1 MEGIYN
7 ANDEFPF
14 SNLVLLKPISISGGN
29 YFIKF
34 RINESP
40 LYIQTPK
47 CNTKNGILKAGKKYF
62 SDLMFTNEHETF
74 IQWIEKLEDYC
85 QKYIYDNRTTW
96 FDTELEM
103 HDIENSF
110 SSCFKLYKSGKYYIV
125 RCNVPTQLGMC
136 SLKIYNENEELIDHS
151 EMNDKNDIIT
161 ILEIQGIKCSARS
174 FQIEIEIK
182 QMLVL
187 RQTNLFEK
195 CILSSGNK
203 YQQSALTED
212 SSSERNNELSGDNK
226 DLGKQ
231 NHIIENQLELSSN
244 PNIGIARTQP
254 VGTTGSVRDLSG
266 YGLSSKGKGTIIN
279 TNRDTTDGFIEPH
292 HDNHS
297 QINDS
302 INNNKNT
309 VSNNTI
315 PDLSSDYKSRTSI
328 TSRPTNA
335 RNENW
340 SSPTV
345 GTGAGVIAIPPPIE
359 PSISLD
365 DIARTQEVGTT
376 GSVRDLS
383 GDGLSSKDKEE
394 LDEDDNESDEL
405 KEIEFT
411 LDEIPENDQ
420 IQIKTRNDVY
430 YKMYQDAK
438 QKAKMA
444 KALALSSYLEA
455 QRIKNTYMLED
466 LDDSDSDLEEDI
478 FN

>member
-29 YFIKF
+29 YFIKV

-195 CILSSGNK
+195 CILSSGSK
-203 YQQSALTED
+203 YQQSASNTD
-212 SSSERNNELSGDNK
+212 TISTDHSSSERNNELSGDNK

-231 NHIIENQLELSSN
+231 NHIIKNPLELSSN
-244 PNIGIARTQP
+244 PTIGIARTQP
-254 VGTTGSVRDLSG
+254 VGTTIEDGI
-266 YGLSSKGKGTIIN
+266 SSNGKGTTRN
-279 TNRDTTDGFIEPH
+279 TNRDTPDGIIEPLH
-292 HDNHS
+292 GNHS

-302 INNNKNT
+302 INSNKNT

-315 PDLSSDYKSRTSI
+315 PDLSGDDKSRTSI

-335 RNENW
+335 MNENW

-365 DIARTQEVGTT
+365 DI
-376 GSVRDLS
+376 
-383 GDGLSSKDKEE
+383 EE
-394 LDEDDNESDEL
+394 LDDNESDESDEL

-466 LDDSDSDLEEDI
+466 LDDSDSDLEEDN